1 MNTAFSRLATGLAG
15 VLPDSSGIR
24 RPRGGRRAGVLM
36 LFTDE
41 SDPRVTV
48 IERAT
53 TLRRHAGQVAFPGG
67 AMEPSDRS
75 TTEAA
80 LREANEEV
88 GLDPGLV
95 QVLGELPV
103 AWVPASNYDVT
114 PVMGV
119 WDGSMDLWPADPA
132 EVGAVHS
139 LPMSGLADP
148 DARVRGRHPG
158 GYVGPAFVAGELFI
172 WGFTAHLLD
181 EALDLA
187 GWARPWDRSR
197 LVDVPERFLRD

>member
-1 MNTAFSRLATGLAG
+1 MNETFAELVRGLRG
-15 VLPDSSGIR
+15 TLPDSSGIR

-41 SDPRVTV
+41 PDPSVTF

-53 TLRRHAGQVAFPGG
+53 TLRKHAGQIAFPGG
-67 AMEPSDRS
+67 AMEIEDG
-75 TTEAA
+75 TVVDAA
-80 LREANEEV
+80 LREAEEEV
-88 GLDPGLV
+88 GLDPALV

-114 PVMGV
+114 PVIGV
-119 WDGSMDLWPADPA
+119 WDGGMELWPADPG
-132 EVGAVHS
+132 EVGAVHTLRVS
-139 LPMSGLADP
+139 ALTDP
-148 DARVRGRHPG
+148 SVRVRGQHPS
-158 GYVGPAFVAGELFI
+158 GYRGPAFDMGELFI

-181 EALDLA
+181 ESFDLA

-197 LVDVPERFLRD
+197 IQQVPTRFLRD

>member
-1 MNTAFSRLATGLAG
+1 MNETFSELIRGLGGA
-15 VLPDSSGIR
+15 LPDSSGIR
-24 RPRGGRRAGVLM
+24 RPRGGRRAGVLI

-67 AMEPSDRS
+67 AMEPDDG
-75 TTEAA
+75 TVVQAA
-80 LREANEEV
+80 LREAEEEV
-88 GLDPGLV
+88 GLDRSLV
-95 QVLGELPV
+95 RVLGELPV

-114 PVMGV
+114 PVIGV
-119 WDGSMDLWPADPA
+119 WDAGKELWPADPR

-139 LPMSGLADP
+139 LRVSALADP
-148 DARVRGRHPG
+148 VVRVRGQHPG
-158 GYVGPAFVAGELFI
+158 GYRGPAFAVGDLFI

-181 EALDLA
+181 ESLNLA
-187 GWARPWDRSR
+187 GWARPWDASR
-197 LVDVPERFLRD
+197 IQQVPKRFLRD

>member
-1 MNTAFSRLATGLAG
+1 MNETFAELIRGLDR

-24 RPRGGRRAGVLM
+24 RPRGGRRAGVLI

-41 SDPRVTV
+41 PDPLVTV

-67 AMEPSDRS
+67 AMEPDDG
-75 TTEAA
+75 TVVDAA
-80 LREANEEV
+80 LREAEEEV
-88 GLDPGLV
+88 GLDRSLV

-103 AWVPASNYDVT
+103 AFVPASNYDVT
-114 PVMGV
+114 PVIGV
-119 WDGSMDLWPADPA
+119 WDAGRELWPADPA

-139 LPMSGLADP
+139 LRVSALVDP
-148 DARVRGRHPG
+148 AVRVRGQHPS
-158 GYVGPAFVAGELFI
+158 GYRGPAFAVGELFI

-181 EALDLA
+181 ESLDLA
-187 GWARPWDRSR
+187 GWARPWDASR
-197 LVDVPERFLRD
+197 IQQVPARFLQD